1 MANTISD
8 KLTYLE
14 GTKSAIKDAIVAK
27 GVAVSDSDTFR
38 SYADKIGQISGGEVL
53 DITKAGLTFAYC
65 NMRSS
70 QFSKLNW
77 TISPSSAEISNLFC
91 YSNLSDSNIE
101 LGVKLDTS
109 VSYRAKESFKNA
121 NINQILINS
130 GQQFNNPSSMFE
142 SAISPNS
149 TLQDIV
155 FNITEGYIPF
165 VLYFAHIDTSGTITV
180 NIKNGVSTTLDYFM
194 YGYKGNQICDKIVFI
209 NEFESSTLALNQFF
223 WTSNVNLTNIPEI
236 DLTAVDNYTFSE
248 LITGGEM
255 TSITTFGGVTN
266 LKVDLNLQWLP
277 NLNVESVDNVLNKA
291 NDLTGSPTQTITFN
305 SAVYN
310 TLTEEQKSLA
320 TSKNWTLA
328 SA

>member
-38 SYADKIGQISGGEVL
+38 SYADKIGQISGGEVF
-53 DITKAGLTFAYC
+53 DVTKTGLTFACC
-65 NMRSS
+65 NMHHS
-70 QFSKLNW
+70 QFEKLNW
-77 TISPSSAEISNLFC
+77 TINPSIADISYLFNNSNLP
-91 YSNLSDSNIE
+91 DSYIS
-101 LGVKLDTS
+101 LGSKLDTS
-109 VSYRAKESFKNA
+109 VSYLAKESFKQA
-121 NINQILINS
+121 NIHQIAINP

-142 SAISPNS
+142 STISPNS

-155 FNITEGYIPF
+155 FNITESYIPF
-165 VLYFAHIDTSGTITV
+165 VLYYTNISTTGTITV
-180 NIKNGVSTTLDYFM
+180 NIKNGINASLVYFM
-194 YGYKGNQICDKIVFI
+194 YGYYGNEICDKIVF
-209 NEFESSTLALNQFF
+209 NGYNSSTLLLEQFF
-223 WTSNVNLTNIPEI
+223 WTGSTNLTKIPEI

-255 TSITTFGGVTN
+255 TSITTFGGITN

-277 NLNVESVDNVLNKA
+277 NLNAESVDNILNKA
-291 NDLTGSPTQTITFN
+291 NDLTGNPTQTITFD

-328 SA
+328 ST

>member
-38 SYADKIGQISGGEVL
+38 SYANKIGQISGGEVF
-53 DITKAGLTFAYC
+53 DVTKTGLTFAYC
-65 NMRSS
+65 NMHHS
-70 QFSKLNW
+70 QFEKLNW
-77 TISPSSAEISNLFC
+77 TINPSTADISYLFNNSNLP
-91 YSNLSDSNIE
+91 DSYID
-101 LGVKLDTS
+101 LGSKLDTS
-109 VSYRAKESFKNA
+109 VSYLAKESFKQA
-121 NINQILINS
+121 NIHQIAINS

-155 FNITEGYIPF
+155 FNITESYIPF
-165 VLYFAHIDTSGTITV
+165 VLYYTNISTTGTITV
-180 NIKNGVSTTLDYFM
+180 NIKNGINTSLVYFM
-194 YGYKGNQICDKIVFI
+194 YGYNGNEICDKIVF
-209 NEFESSTLALNQFF
+209 NGYNSSTLSLDQFF
-223 WTSNVNLTNIPEI
+223 WTGNTNLTKIPEI

-248 LITGGEM
+248 FITGGEM
-255 TSITTFGGVTN
+255 TSITTFGGITN

-277 NLNVESVDNVLNKA
+277 NLNAESVDNILNKA
-291 NDLTGSPTQTITFN
+291 NDLTGNPTQTITFN

-320 TSKNWTLA
+320 ASKNWTLA